1 MTILIIGGA
10 LGFLF
15 WQLTKKA
22 KRQKLGG
29 QNSTKQK
36 HYLDNFPGRDASSKE
51 ILESHLED
59 DITNCQYKYIGQNSE
74 DDDAHDYRFVNK
86 RKKKAAV
93 VRINPLTKKVLGI
106 DNPLNFGKNQ
116 EGKFRE
122 SKPED
127 DLHSHLR
134 NKVTNFW
141 NLEIFNETYN
151 DINEEDLNQ

>member
-15 WQLTKKA
+15 WRITKKA

-36 HYLDNFPGRDASSKE
+36 HYLDNFPGRDASPKE

-59 DITNCQYKYIGQNSE
+59 DITNCQYKYRGQDPRDSK
-74 DDDAHDYRFVNK
+74 AYDYSFVNK
-86 RKKKAAV
+86 RKKKAV
-93 VRINPLTKKVLGI
+93 DVKIRPSTKEVLSI
-106 DNPLNFGKNQ
+106 FNPLNKSKTEDNKVV
-116 EGKFRE
+116 ER
-122 SKPED
+122 KPED
-127 DLHSHLR
+127 DVHSHLL

-141 NLEIFNETYN
+141 NLEIFNEDYN